1 MQTRQYKTYISSLKG
16 FACFFVMIGHY
27 AGLVKY
33 SQDLSE
39 SFSVF
44 VFLEKFRLD
53 FLYDESFWLQLFFVA
68 SGYLLAM
75 SSIRNIRGFMVKSL
89 TRFLRLAL
97 PILIANCII
106 IGIYF
111 LIGFKNSETNILF
124 QNEWFQNAYSTDLDF
139 FLLLKSPID
148 TLLLSKCYFNS
159 TYWVLR
165 DMFLASMV
173 IYAFLYVKDKIN
185 KDVFS
190 MLVYSTVLILSL
202 LFSKIIFVCLLGV
215 GLALCEDIVH
225 KFISQRISIC
235 ILIGSFLSYILLP
248 SKYTTILFFLCLII
262 LVPQINFINRFLNLK
277 FFDDIGKISFGIY
290 VFHWPIICSVGAKIL
305 LVLSDVM
312 GLGGALAIAVLV
324 SVTLS
329 LGLAVLFNK
338 TAEKWCGKGIHWLQ
352 NKLLSI

>member
-1 MQTRQYKTYISSLKG
+1 MQTRQYKPYISSLKG

-27 AGLVKY
+27 AGLIKY
-33 SQDLSE
+33 SHALSE
-39 SFSVF
+39 RFPVF
-44 VFLEKFRLD
+44 VFLDKIRLD

-75 SSIRNIRGFMVKSL
+75 SSIRNIRGVMVKSL

-106 IGIYF
+106 LCIYF
-111 LIGFKNSETNILF
+111 LIGFKNSETSVLF
-124 QNEWFQNAYSTDLDF
+124 LNEWFQNAYSTDLDL

-148 TLLLSKCYFNS
+148 TLLLSNCYFNS

-165 DMFLASMV
+165 DMFFASLV

-185 KDVFS
+185 KDVLS
-190 MLVYSTVLILSL
+190 MLIYSAVLILSL

-215 GLALCEDIVH
+215 GLALYEDIVH
-225 KFISQRISIC
+225 KFTNQRISIC
-235 ILIGSFLSYILLP
+235 ILIGSFLLYILLP
-248 SKYTTILFFLCLII
+248 NTYTTILVFLCLVL

-277 FFDDIGKISFGIY
+277 FFDYVGKISFGIY

-305 LVLSDVM
+305 LALSDIM
-312 GLGGALAIAVLV
+312 GLGGALSIAVLV

-338 TAEKWCGKGIHWLQ
+338 TAEKWCGKGISWLQ

>member
-1 MQTRQYKTYISSLKG
+1 MQTRQYKPYISSLKG

-27 AGLVKY
+27 AGLIKY
-33 SQDLSE
+33 SHTLSE
-39 SFSVF
+39 RFSVF
-44 VFLEKFRLD
+44 VFLDKIRLD

-75 SSIRNIRGFMVKSL
+75 SSIKNIRGVIVKSL
-89 TRFLRLAL
+89 MRFLRLAL

-106 IGIYF
+106 LCIYF
-111 LIGFKNSETNILF
+111 LIGFKNSETSILF
-124 QNEWFQNAYSTDLDF
+124 LNEWFQNAYSTDLDL

-148 TLLLSKCYFNS
+148 TLLLSNCYFNS

-165 DMFLASMV
+165 DMFFASLV

-185 KDVFS
+185 KDVLS
-190 MLVYSTVLILSL
+190 MLIYSAVLILSL

-215 GLALCEDIVH
+215 GLALYEDIVH
-225 KFISQRISIC
+225 KFTNQRISIC
-235 ILIGSFLSYILLP
+235 ILIGSFLLYILLP
-248 SKYTTILFFLCLII
+248 NTYTTILVFLCLIL

-277 FFDDIGKISFGIY
+277 FFDYVGKISFGIY

-305 LVLSDVM
+305 LALSDIM
-312 GLGGALAIAVLV
+312 GLGGALSIAVLV

-338 TAEKWCGKGIHWLQ
+338 TAEKWCGKGISWLQ

>member
-1 MQTRQYKTYISSLKG
+1 MQTRQYKPYISSLKG

-27 AGLVKY
+27 AGLIKY
-33 SQDLSE
+33 SHALSE
-39 SFSVF
+39 RFSVF
-44 VFLEKFRLD
+44 VFLDKIRLD
-53 FLYDESFWLQLFFVA
+53 FIYDESFWLQLFFVA

-75 SSIRNIRGFMVKSL
+75 SSIRNIRGVMVKSL

-106 IGIYF
+106 LCIYF
-111 LIGFKNSETNILF
+111 LIGFKNSETSVLF
-124 QNEWFQNAYSTDLDF
+124 LNEWFQNAYSTDLNL

-148 TLLLSKCYFNS
+148 TLLLSNCYFNS

-165 DMFLASMV
+165 DMFFASLV

-185 KDVFS
+185 KDVLS
-190 MLVYSTVLILSL
+190 MLIYSAVLILSL

-215 GLALCEDIVH
+215 GLALYEDIVH
-225 KFISQRISIC
+225 KFTNQRISIC
-235 ILIGSFLSYILLP
+235 ILIGSFLLYILLP
-248 SKYTTILFFLCLII
+248 NTYTTILVFLCLIL

-277 FFDDIGKISFGIY
+277 FFDYVGKISFGIY

-305 LVLSDVM
+305 LALSDIM
-312 GLGGALAIAVLV
+312 GLGGALSIAVLV

-338 TAEKWCGKGIHWLQ
+338 TAEKWCGKGVSWLQ